1 MSDNVNHPSHYCF
14 GNIETIDYIH
24 SNLGDEGLLAYCTGN
39 VLKYVSRYKHKNGA
53 EDLKKARWYLDKM
66 ITVMENAEK

>member
-1 MSDNVNHPSHYCF
+1 M
-14 GNIETIDYIH
+14 
-24 SNLGDEGLLAYCTGN
+24 LAYCTGN

-66 ITVMENAEK
+66 IMVMENAEKITY